1 MGRAGV
7 GKADG
12 EGGVGLAMRGRGP
25 ERVGTGDVPVLE
37 KDCRCGVERR

>member
-12 EGGVGLAMRGRGP
+12 GGSVGQVMRGRGP

-37 KDCRCGVERR
+37 KDCRCVVERR